1 MTPTPKLTCIID
13 DDTIYT
19 KLLIKLLRLKNL
31 CTNILVFKN
40 GKEAI
45 EYFQNLSPKER
56 IKNTPELIFLDINMP
71 VMNGWEFLNEFK
83 DIREDIENKLSLYVV
98 SSSID
103 PMDFKKANDIELV
116 DGYLSKP
123 VSMTTFDQIFNAA
136 C

>member
-1 MTPTPKLTCIID
+1 MTPIPKLTCIID

-19 KLLIKLLRLKNL
+19 KLLIKLLKLKKL
-31 CTNILVFKN
+31 CSNILVFKN

-45 EYFQNLSPKER
+45 EYFQGLSPIEKE
-56 IKNTPELIFLDINMP
+56 KNTPELIFLDINMP

-83 DIREDIENKLSLYVV
+83 TIRDDIENQLSLYVV

-103 PMDFKKANDIELV
+103 PMDYKKAKEIEMV

-123 VSMTTFDQIFNAA
+123 VSMSTFDQIFNAA